1 MNRLCSEANN
11 EELLVVRDLVKDFP
25 QRRGTVHA
33 LRGVSIALRRGETYG
48 LVGESGCGKTTLARI
63 VACLDEPASGSV
75 TFAGEDLLSARGDK
89 LKRLRRDVQ
98 MVFQDPYASL
108 DPRMTVGRQIEEP
121 LLIHGLGGAHERRAR
136 ACEFLELVGLRPEHY
151 DRYPHEFSGGQ
162 RQRVGIAR
170 ALILRPALVVCD
182 EPVSA
187 LDVSVQ
193 SQILNLL
200 SSLQKAL
207 GLTYLFIAH
216 SISVV
221 QHISDRVGV
230 MYLGRIV
237 EELGADELFTAAEHP
252 YTQALLSAV
261 PVPDPQA
268 SRQRIILSGEM
279 PSPVDLPRGCALHQ
293 RCPKA
298 QPRCAAVDPPL
309 LTVGRHRIACC
320 LAQRKGVE

>member
-1 MNRLCSEANN
+1 MSGLSMGSEN
-11 EELLVVRDLVKDFP
+11 LLEVRGLVKDFP

-33 LRGVSIALRRGETYG
+33 LRGVSLKLRRGETYG
-48 LVGESGCGKTTLARI
+48 LVGESGCGKTTLGRIIAR
-63 VACLDEPASGSV
+63 LDEPTAGSV
-75 TFAGEDLLSARGDK
+75 TFAGEDLLSVRGK
-89 LKRLRRDVQ
+89 RLKCLRRDVQ

-108 DPRMTVGRQIEEP
+108 DPRMTVGAQIEEP
-121 LLIHGLGGAHERRAR
+121 LLIHGIGRAKERRAQ
-136 ACEFLELVGLRPEHY
+136 ACEFLERVGLRPEHHG
-151 DRYPHEFSGGQ
+151 RYPHEFSGGQ

-170 ALILRPALVVCD
+170 ALILRPALVICD

-200 SSLQKAL
+200 HELQREL

-216 SISVV
+216 SLSVV
-221 QHISDRVGV
+221 QHISDRIGV

-237 EELGADELFTAAEHP
+237 EELSSSELFSSTAHP

-261 PVPDPQA
+261 PVPDPEA
-268 SRQRIILSGEM
+268 KRDRVVLSGEL
-279 PSPVDLPRGCALHQ
+279 PSPVDLPGGCAFHS

-298 QPRCAAVDPPL
+298 LPRCAQNDPPL
-309 LTVGRHRIACC
+309 RPTGGHSVACW
-320 LAQRKGVE
+320 LAHPEGEK